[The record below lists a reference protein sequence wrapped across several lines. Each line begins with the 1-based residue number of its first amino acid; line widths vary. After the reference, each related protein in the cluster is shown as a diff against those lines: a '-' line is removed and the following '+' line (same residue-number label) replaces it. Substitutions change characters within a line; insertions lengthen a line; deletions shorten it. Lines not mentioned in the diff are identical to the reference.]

1 MSDKKESL
9 TENKSLIMEIHDEGY
24 SIPEMVENIKINID
38 IYEQKTNKKAQK
50 NRKYNIMIHQ
60 KYIEHADIIE
70 NIDKTYAE
78 IRYLMRAI

>member
-1 MSDKKESL
+1 
-9 TENKSLIMEIHDEGY
+9 MEIQDEKY
-24 SIPEMVENIKINID
+24 SITQMVEKIKINVD
-38 IYEQKTNKKAQK
+38 KYQQKTNKKAQK
-50 NRKYNIMIHQ
+50 NRKYNVMIHQ